1 MSDLMANVE
10 IRMVTTS
17 NKQSDSRLRERMLAG
32 DLAALSETFEHNHA
46 RLWHLVYF
54 RMDVRLRSRIDPD
67 DVLQD
72 SFVAAE
78 SRLSHFIESENVSP
92 IVWLRSIVL
101 QTLIDLHRRHLAA
114 QMRDATLDVSLNQS
128 HGGQHTSVC
137 LAEFLSGGMTSPSN
151 AAIRAENE
159 RRMQAALSGMSDSDQ
174 EIIALRH
181 LELLSNAEASEVLG
195 IQPKNASIRYV
206 RAMKR
211 LKEAVGEHSRRFL
224 RDAEKSSA
232 EISSEGD

>member
-1 MSDLMANVE
+1 MPIVT
-10 IRMVTTS
+10 IRMVSTS
-17 NKQSDSRLRERMLAG
+17 SEQSDSRLRERMLVG
-32 DLAALSETFEHNHA
+32 DLAALSEVFEYNHA
-46 RLWHLVYF
+46 RFWHLVYF

-72 SFVAAE
+72 AFVAAE
-78 SRLSHFIESENVSP
+78 SRLNHFVESENVSSA
-92 IVWLRSIVL
+92 VWLRSIVL
-101 QTLIDLHRRHLAA
+101 QTLVDLHRRHLETQA
-114 QMRDATLDVSLNQS
+114 RDASLDVSLHRSQ
-128 HGGQHTSVC
+128 GGQHTSVC

-151 AAIRAENE
+151 AVIRAENE
-159 RRMQAALSGMSDSDQ
+159 QRMQAALTGMSDSDQ

-211 LKEAVGEHSRRFL
+211 LKEAVGEHSRRFPQ
-224 RDAEKSSA
+224 DAESLSAKLSSD
-232 EISSEGD
+232 GDNDSR

>member
-1 MSDLMANVE
+1 
-10 IRMVTTS
+10 MVTTS
-17 NKQSDSRLRERMLAG
+17 NQQTDSRLREQILAG
-32 DLAALSETFEHNHA
+32 DLTALSAAFEHNHA
-46 RLWHLVYF
+46 RFWHLVYF

-72 SFVAAE
+72 AFVAAE
-78 SRLSHFIESENVSP
+78 SRLNHYIESENVSSV
-92 IVWLRSIVL
+92 VWLRSIIL
-101 QTLIDLHRRHLAA
+101 QTLVDLHRRHLQTQA
-114 QMRDATLDVSLNQS
+114 RDASLDVSLNQS
-128 HGGQHTSVC
+128 HRGQNTSVC

-159 RRMQAALSGMSDSDQ
+159 RQMQAALSEMSDSDQ

-181 LELLSNAEASEVLG
+181 LELLSNAEAAEVLG

-211 LKEAVGEHSRRFL
+211 LKEAVGDHSRRFL
-224 RDAEKSSA
+224 QDGETSSA
-232 EISSEGD
+232 GLSPEGDGR

>member
-1 MSDLMANVE
+1 
-10 IRMVTTS
+10 MVTTS
-17 NKQSDSRLRERMLAG
+17 NQQTDSRLRERMLAG
-32 DLAALSETFEHNHA
+32 DLAALSEVFEHNHA
-46 RLWHLVYF
+46 RFWHLVYF

-72 SFVAAE
+72 AFVAAE
-78 SRLSHFIESENVSP
+78 SRLNHYIESENVSSV
-92 IVWLRSIVL
+92 VWLRSIVL
-101 QTLIDLHRRHLAA
+101 QTLVDLHRRHLQTQA
-114 QMRDATLDVSLNQS
+114 RDVSLDVSLNQS
-128 HGGQHTSVC
+128 RGGQHTSVR
-137 LAEFLSGGMTSPSN
+137 LAEFLSGGMRSPSN

-159 RRMQAALSGMSDSDQ
+159 RQMQAALSGMSDSDQ

-181 LELLSNAEASEVLG
+181 LELLSNAEAAEVLG

-211 LKEAVGEHSRRFL
+211 LKEAVGEHSRQFL

-232 EISSEGD
+232 EISSEDD